1 MADAAVSLPP
11 HDGRTLEG
19 GRTASAQELPDQ
31 ASLRAQLLGS
41 TSVAAESRTARKP
54 HTTSMFKKKPMT
66 EIERL
71 ELENKRMEERL
82 REFRDN
88 IARQKAKRSLPASR
102 ESLWTGGDASR
113 GSLTKYASDVLAKKN
128 ASIRAKRFSG
138 VGREAD
144 ETRKNNP
151 QAYRD
156 RLVVLEA
163 EQRAQQRHA
172 QQIPE
177 PAGPPQ
183 LEIHPIPPSG
193 DRRAST
199 TAARPVPQRLW
210 RVPTPVLNNAA
221 FGNTQAPRPSATG
234 ASIAIP
240 TAAVLS
246 GPQPSVA
253 ANAIDSSEPGPR
265 SDLVLGSMGGSNLA
279 HQAEAQ
285 GVHDTFEPEQQGFE
299 TLPEDLLSMS
309 ADQTDVAASKPLRPR
324 REYIPPAGD
333 IPDLSGASPLN
344 TNQVGG
350 GVQRHVSFSDH
361 VQSRQISRT
370 GFDGLGSSNEDSRD
384 TAGSF
389 GDEIS
394 DQGKSVR
401 DLEIRAHK
409 SIVYASARGSAVAG
423 SNQGQAG
430 GGENLL
436 NGDYDEQASRQ
447 SFLDALAE
455 WRSGGSNKQAV
466 TSSATSKFSSEAPT
480 ARNSILK
487 RSMARSETERTTD
500 ESTSMAPV
508 STAVLEK
515 HKAQFE
521 RQLKKRSGTGLS
533 YMDKLLLIE
542 MRNRAKDQT
551 AQIPVRQ
558 TSSKPRPT
566 DESTA
571 GDQHAPPSKA
581 SESDEDIDDE
591 EIQILLRK
599 MQLKAA
605 GHNATHSSQKSVE
618 TSAEAATHVKGVHG
632 NEVIS
637 VQDVTQNE
645 DEEVQR
651 AFKQGC
657 VVEVIPTAKMVV
669 VEPSDE

>member
-177 PAGPPQ
+177 P
-183 LEIHPIPPSG
+183 
-193 DRRAST
+193 
-199 TAARPVPQRLW
+199 
-210 RVPTPVLNNAA
+210 
-221 FGNTQAPRPSATG
+221 
-234 ASIAIP
+234 
-240 TAAVLS
+240 
-246 GPQPSVA
+246 A

-551 AQIPVRQ
+551 AQIP
-558 TSSKPRPT
+558 
-566 DESTA
+566 
-571 GDQHAPPSKA
+571 A